1 MARRTRTCD
10 RAAPRG
16 VSASSE
22 ALENIAELINSGGQI
37 SIGQIPPIPCAAIAN
52 DDHNCLA
59 MLQRRQGESLRDLLV
74 RLDAAIATAWNEER
88 PVDEI
93 NPPIPKSRRP

>member
-1 MARRTRTCD
+1 MARRTRTRE

-16 VSASSE
+16 VSAPGD
-22 ALENIAELINSGGQI
+22 ALENIDELVSSGGQI
-37 SIGQIPPIPCAAIAN
+37 SVGQIPPISCAAIAN

-74 RLDAAIATAWNEER
+74 RLDAAIAIAWNEER
-88 PVDEI
+88 FIDEI
-93 NPPIPKSRRP
+93 NPPNPVSRRP